1 MISLKFYINH
11 YFLVYYFYG
20 RTRRAWEVRSE
31 KAADSGLF
39 KSYEERCGRIC
50 AASNKMT
57 PPAGLGGGGGI
68 PRNNIVLYYSA
79 VLGRLRK
86 IHGTEGLMG
95 HKDKYRWVRF
105 TYSGNRFGLAP
116 YARFASPSAILFQLF
131 ISCFAANLSFRNGV
145 KKKWEREFRARTF
158 FKIFQMYVIV
168 RTVKKKN
175 TSIKM
180 TKKKNSTSRSNCCN
194 VFYFSHFV
202 AAPQT
207 LTQKVGINGMKDFL
221 G

>member
-20 RTRRAWEVRSE
+20 RTRRAWEVRSRR
-31 KAADSGLF
+31 KPLIAGYLKVTRRGAAVSAQRAIKWHHLL
-39 KSYEERCGRIC
+39 
-50 AASNKMT
+50 AW
-57 PPAGLGGGGGI
+57 GGGGGI

-180 TKKKNSTSRSNCCN
+180 TKKKK
-194 VFYFSHFV
+194 FYLSFE
-202 AAPQT
+202 
-207 LTQKVGINGMKDFL
+207 LL
-221 G
+221 

>member
-1 MISLKFYINH
+1 MVVLDERGRCAARKPLIAGYLK
-11 YFLVYYFYG
+11 V
-20 RTRRAWEVRSE
+20 TRRGAAVSAQRAIKWHHLLAW
-31 KAADSGLF
+31 
-39 KSYEERCGRIC
+39 
-50 AASNKMT
+50 
-57 PPAGLGGGGGI
+57 GGGGGI

-180 TKKKNSTSRSNCCN
+180 TKKKK
-194 VFYFSHFV
+194 FYLSFE
-202 AAPQT
+202 
-207 LTQKVGINGMKDFL
+207 LL
-221 G
+221 